1 MIELLN
7 FYANRAFPMVFDDS
21 LSMIEL
27 LGKLTAK
34 VNELIEA
41 DNAYF
46 SVDVKTNLETILK
59 EWQTDGTLEIVI
71 NNALTTRMDT
81 LENNFTASKS
91 LYGKKVVVIGD
102 SVALGVSAAPE
113 IVTANTWPNRF
124 RDITGCTLDNRAV
137 SGTCAATIGNP
148 GKDVNAGAAIV
159 DTSGIFSG
167 TTIVFVAY
175 GINDYINN
183 VAIGKPDLNKNTF
196 KGALSYMLGKIN
208 QIAPTAR
215 ICCITPLYGAG
226 HNVKNSVGCFSL
238 DYAEAM
244 RQVSAAYNV
253 PCIDL
258 MHCLSTTDYNYASQY
273 FDGMYHPTEATY
285 IRIGNY
291 IATAYE
297 GETGCPSR
305 PLLYKTQAVLT
316 GSTAGETAPAIAAGT
331 DQFVHMRG
339 LIVAN
344 ASNAVASI
352 NVAEHLRPSYDITL
366 PYVTY
371 AGVPTYVKITFQ
383 GNIFFGVGGA
393 TYDLSGIPA
402 WYCGAPNVI

>member
-27 LGKLTAK
+27 IGKLTAK

-46 SVDVKTNLETILK
+46 SVDVRTNLKSILT
-59 EWQTDGTLEIVI
+59 EWQTDGTLNVI
-71 NNALTTRMDT
+71 INEALTTRMDT
-81 LENNFTASKS
+81 LENSFTASRS
-91 LYGKKVVVIGD
+91 LYGKRVVVIGD

-159 DTSGIFSG
+159 DTAIFANADL
-167 TTIVFVAY
+167 VFVAY
-175 GINDYINN
+175 GINDYMQN
-183 VAIGKPDLNKNTF
+183 VPIGKTDLLKTSF
-196 KGALSYMLGKIN
+196 KGALSYMFGKIN
-208 QIAPTAR
+208 TVAPAAK
-215 ICCITPLYGAG
+215 IVCVTPLYGGG

-244 RQVSAAYNV
+244 RQVAAAYNV

-258 MHCLSTTDYNYASQY
+258 MHCMSTTDYNYGYAY
-273 FDGMYHPTEATY
+273 FDGLYHPTEATY

-291 IATAYE
+291 IANAYE

-316 GSTAGETAPAIAAGT
+316 GSTAGETAPAIAAGA

-352 NVAEHLRPSYDITL
+352 NVAEHLRPSYDIVL

-371 AGVPTYVKITFQ
+371 TGIPTWVKITFQ

-393 TYDLSGIPA
+393 VYDLSGVPA
-402 WYCGAPNVI
+402 WYCGSPNVI